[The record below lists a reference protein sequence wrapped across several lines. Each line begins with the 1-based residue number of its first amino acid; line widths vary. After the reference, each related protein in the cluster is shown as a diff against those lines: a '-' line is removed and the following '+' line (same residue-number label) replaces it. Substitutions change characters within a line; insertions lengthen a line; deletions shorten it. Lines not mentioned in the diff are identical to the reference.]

1 VVAVLCNTTKTQ
13 FCSVKQVDLSDLAE
27 TSNGNDNVSSG
38 SSKHYTWKHLLRG
51 YRQRLETHPDI
62 DLSDVTVYVYAA
74 KYHSGQ
80 EVAPWF
86 AGFNAKLKWP
96 LEEDFSK
103 TMLMLHHPW
112 TDVVEETK
120 HGANT
125 FAECLE
131 NYFWHEKFPRH
142 IANET
147 YKRKTK
153 WIYDSAVG
161 AEFLIMTVML
171 PTAHLLT
178 NETMRPTNRQLTWP
192 SMPTKLDT
200 TMKRR
205 VMHTCWRRT
214 F

>member
-1 VVAVLCNTTKTQ
+1 VATVAKAIRPAVNENNDIAQDQARACDQHAVEANNTQPPTMYKVVVKFMNQVSKGRDEPRDAAFFMLSGGRLVYNTTKTQ

-62 DLSDVTVYVYAA
+62 DLSDVTLYVYAA

-86 AGFNAKLKWP
+86 AGFNAKPMWP

-103 TMLMLHHPW
+103 TMLMLHYPW

-131 NYFWHEKFPRH
+131 NYSG
-142 IANET
+142 T
-147 YKRKTK
+147 
-153 WIYDSAVG
+153 
-161 AEFLIMTVML
+161 
-171 PTAHLLT
+171 T
-178 NETMRPTNRQLTWP
+178 NSHGT
-192 SMPTKLDT
+192 
-200 TMKRR
+200 
-205 VMHTCWRRT
+205 
-214 F
+214 